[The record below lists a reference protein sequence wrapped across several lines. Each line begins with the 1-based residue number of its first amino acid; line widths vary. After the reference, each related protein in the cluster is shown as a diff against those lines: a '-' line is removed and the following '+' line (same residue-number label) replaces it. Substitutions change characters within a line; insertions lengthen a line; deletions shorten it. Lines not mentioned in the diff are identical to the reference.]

1 MTATASDAAPH
12 WSSRL
17 IFLLAAIGSA
27 VGLGN
32 VWRFSWL
39 AGENGGGAFVLLYLA
54 CAGLIALPIVIAE
67 IMIGRAGQMSP
78 INATR
83 SVALANGK
91 SAAWQVTGWLGVIIA
106 FTVMTFYGLI
116 AGWCLDYT
124 LRAASGA
131 FTGLGQEATAAVFEG
146 DLLGDPLRLTA
157 WQAVFHLLAFGIVAG
172 GLRGGIERAVSWLM
186 PALFGILM
194 IMVIYALSVGDVPAA
209 LDFLFNPDFSKL
221 GGDTVLAAIS
231 QAFFSVAIGA
241 GATMMYGAF
250 LDSRTKLAG
259 SMAIVVFADAAIAI
273 LAGIAIFPLVFGYG
287 LEPASGPGL
296 IFVTLPIAIG
306 QMPAGAVI
314 GALLF
319 FLLFIAALTSVIAT
333 IEPIVR
339 YLEENWRIK
348 RLASVI
354 ALGVMTWLLGLG
366 SVFSF
371 NIWADFHPLGFMP
384 LFAGKT
390 IFDTLEYLSLS
401 VLLPVSGLAISLF
414 AGWVITRDHQRAQLP
429 IRAPLFA
436 YWRFVVRF
444 AGPIIILAIMVYGLG
459 IFG

>member
-1 MTATASDAAPH
+1 MTATAPETAPH

-67 IMIGRAGQMSP
+67 IMIGRAGQLSP

-83 SVALANGK
+83 RVALANGK
-91 SAAWQVTGWLGVIIA
+91 SPAWQITGWLGVIIA
-106 FTVMTFYGLI
+106 FVAMTFYGLV

-124 LRAASGA
+124 LRAAGGT
-131 FTGLGQEATAAVFEG
+131 FDGLSQDAAAAVFEG

-157 WQAVFHLLAFGIVAG
+157 WQAVFHFLAFGIVAG

-186 PALFGILM
+186 PALFGILL

-209 LDFLFNPDFSKL
+209 MDFLFNPDFSKL
-221 GGDTVLAAIS
+221 DGETLLAAIS

-250 LDSRTKLAG
+250 LERNTNIAG

-273 LAGIAIFPLVFGYG
+273 LAGVAIFPLVFGYG

-306 QMPAGAVI
+306 QMPAGAII

-339 YLEENWRIK
+339 FLEENRRIK
-348 RLASVI
+348 RLTSTI
-354 ALGVMTWLLGLG
+354 GLGFLTWLLGLG

-371 NIWADFHPLGFMP
+371 NILADFHPLGFIP
-384 LFAGKT
+384 LFESKT

-401 VLLPVSGLAISLF
+401 VLVPLSGLAISLF
-414 AGWVITRDHQRAQLP
+414 AGWVITREHQRAELP
-429 IRAPLFA
+429 IRASLFA

-444 AGPIIILAIMVYGLG
+444 AGPVIILSIMAYGLG
-459 IFG
+459 LFG